1 MIMRKL
7 RTGGAAFL
15 TAAFLL
21 SLSAPAIFYG
31 ILPENAAVTADAAE
45 PGVVETVPD
54 LSAKESTPQPEVS
67 EPGASG
73 RKLIALTF
81 DDGPRRSTTTRLLD
95 GLAER
100 GVKATFFLV
109 GKNVEVNR
117 DVVERM
123 EQEGHQVGIHTYD
136 HATKLTGLN
145 HADFSAQ
152 VDKTRNL
159 LAEILGHNG
168 FVLRPPYGMTDAGVK
183 SWAGAPIIIWSVDPE
198 DWKDQ
203 NADRE
208 VAFITKEV
216 KDGAIILMHDIFD
229 ASVDA
234 ALRVVDTL
242 HEQGYL
248 FVTID
253 ELFDER
259 HVALENGKI
268 YWNAYP

>member
-1 MIMRKL
+1 MILKRL
-7 RTGGAAFL
+7 RIGMAALFAAAFL
-15 TAAFLL
+15 M
-21 SLSAPAIFYG
+21 SIGAPAIFYAFDPYG
-31 ILPENAAVTADAAE
+31 AAVTADAAE
-45 PGVVETVPD
+45 PGAVDAPGDVGD
-54 LSAKESTPQPEVS
+54 SAQ
-67 EPGASG
+67 AS
-73 RKLIALTF
+73 RKLIAITF

-109 GKNVEVNR
+109 GQNVEVNK
-117 DVVERM
+117 DVVQRM
-123 EQEGHQVGIHTYD
+123 EREGHQVGVHTYD
-136 HATKLTGLN
+136 HEKELTGLS

-152 VDKTRNL
+152 VDRTRNL
-159 LAEILGHNG
+159 LTEVLGHND
-168 FVLRPPYGMTDAGVK
+168 FVLRPPYGKSDAGVK
-183 SWAGAPIIIWSVDPE
+183 KWAGAPIIIWSIDPE

-208 VAFITKEV
+208 VAFILKEA
-216 KDGAIILMHDIFD
+216 KDGDIILMHDIFD

-234 ALRVVDTL
+234 ALRVVDAL
-242 HEQGYL
+242 HDQGYL

-259 HVALENGKI
+259 HIELENGMS